1 MFNANGGNLK
11 SDIFTKLLMGQQT
24 STSTNFC
31 YKMNHKQT
39 NKKEFNPDLSHP
51 YYLIRS
57 GLYKSISQLS
67 PALAGKILDFGCGSK
82 PYQQLFNCEEYI
94 GIDFVNP
101 GHPHEGENI
110 DIYYNGKTIP
120 FPDNHF
126 DSILCSEVFE
136 HIFNLDEVLIELHRV
151 LKPGGSIL
159 ITCPFIWKEH
169 ETPND
174 FARYTLFALESILTK
189 QSFVPVAT
197 QKAGNFI
204 EAITQIWILFLYD
217 HIYSV
222 FKISFLTR
230 IPFKFIFFMLP
241 NMIARGISKLFK
253 VPDTLYLNNVIL
265 YKKAK

>member
-1 MFNANGGNLK
+1 MGEFKKRYFYEVTDGATN
-11 SDIFTKLLMGQQT
+11 IHVYQFLL
-24 STSTNFC
+24 
-31 YKMNHKQT
+31 KMNYKQANT
-39 NKKEFNPDLSHP
+39 KEFNPDLSHP

-57 GLYKSISQLS
+57 GLYKSIRQLS
-67 PALAGKILDFGCGSK
+67 PALGGKLLDLGCGSK

-101 GHPHEGENI
+101 GHPHESENI
-110 DIYYNGKTIP
+110 DIYYDGKTIP

-217 HIYSV
+217 HVYSA

-230 IPFKFIFFMLP
+230 IPFKFIFFILP
-241 NMIARGISKLFK
+241 NMIARGISKFFK
-253 VPDTLYLNNVIL
+253 VTDTLYLNNVIL